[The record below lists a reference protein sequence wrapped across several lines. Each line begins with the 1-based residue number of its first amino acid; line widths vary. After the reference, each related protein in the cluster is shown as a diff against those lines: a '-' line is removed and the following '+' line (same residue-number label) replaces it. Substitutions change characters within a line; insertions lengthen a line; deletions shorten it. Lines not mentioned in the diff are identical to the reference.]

1 MDGPSGGAGWNRCPA
16 PLRLE
21 QTVDRPLLWWSAG
34 AVFLVN
40 AGLSA
45 VEDRW
50 GLATLQALTFLWA
63 AVAGVTARVTAL
75 RYRASTATQTGG
87 PDQAP

>member
-1 MDGPSGGAGWNRCPA
+1 MDGPSGGAGLAPRPALLCPE
-16 PLRLE
+16 R
-21 QTVDRPLLWWSAG
+21 TVERPLLWWSAG

-40 AGLSA
+40 AVLSA
-45 VEDRW
+45 AEDRW

-63 AVAGVTARVTAL
+63 AVAGVTARLTAL

-87 PDQAP
+87 SDQAP